1 MNALCKVFRSA
12 QSMEDLSALSH
23 PRIASGASQDPFAV
37 SLPVFHFQSHVG
49 YNDNSLIYHN

>member
-1 MNALCKVFRSA
+1 
-12 QSMEDLSALSH
+12 MEDLSALSH